1 MENYFTGGRCRL
13 AQRVLTQAEENHRR
27 EPHKILVKCFKNFV
41 YPWLARRK
49 KRQIPNGISKYSIH
63 QSIYELFYNSPRKK
77 VFNKEFVSSSY
88 TSLKRRV
95 TFKEFT
101 PPVIIFS
108 LATAQQI
115 LLILCS
121 VRVSVVLRLH
131 SDARQVLER
140 LESPQFKLKLDLIE
154 SRWRSCL
161 VHLQLTAELNVIFL
175 ALVRDGNISY
185 P

>member
-13 AQRVLTQAEENHRR
+13 ARRVLTQAEENHRR

-41 YPWLARRK
+41 YPWLARKK
-49 KRQIPNGISKYSIH
+49 KRQIPNGISKK
-63 QSIYELFYNSPRKK
+63 KK
-77 VFNKEFVSSSY
+77 VKLKQPAFGQVNSNLFNKEFVSSSY

-108 LATAQQI
+108 LATAQQT

-131 SDARQVLER
+131 SDA
-140 LESPQFKLKLDLIE
+140 I
-154 SRWRSCL
+154 
-161 VHLQLTAELNVIFL
+161 
-175 ALVRDGNISY
+175 
-185 P
+185 